1 MHLARVLLQLPP
13 AVDLHWRHWDSDW
26 VVFDTA
32 SGFTH
37 QMDELTACALRCV
50 EGGPVSDETLIAELA
65 VAAGT
70 PDDEVRRAVQPVIER
85 LSDLGLIQAVPQ

>member
-1 MHLARVLLQLPP
+1 VHLALVLLQLHP

-37 QMDELTACALRCV
+37 QMDELSACALRCI
-50 EGGPVSDETLIAELA
+50 EGGPLTDATLIAELA
-65 VAAGT
+65 IATGI
-70 PDDEVRRAVQPVIER
+70 PDDEVRRAVEPVIER
-85 LSDLGLIQAVPQ
+85 LSGLGLIEAVPQ